1 VLPRALPGSFS
12 MTEIKPRTDGAELS
26 SHECMNTIRTNIATH
41 GQHRTLVQGGEV
53 SRFAYTIGLL
63 QSVGFELLVAGA
75 APLDAA
81 EVAQGLN
88 GMAAVCKNKAVDPS

>member
-1 VLPRALPGSFS
+1 
-12 MTEIKPRTDGAELS
+12 M
-26 SHECMNTIRTNIATH
+26 
-41 GQHRTLVQGGEV
+41 

-81 EVAQGLN
+81 EVAQVLN